1 MSRRSLLCHSIIH
14 VTLHPQ
20 TMGIPFHTAVLLYSI
35 FRENNTPWY
44 TLVVV
49 YICSL
54 IVWCSL
60 PLSLPPC
67 VRVCVSRSMSHV
79 DVVILLFRWSA
90 CFCLFFFFSLSQSFM
105 VLICVHHVA
114 TPGKYVSIQRIR
126 CGVALCVCVVH
137 SLCLTWSEKKTKP
150 AV

>member
-1 MSRRSLLCHSIIH
+1 MSLYTHKQWEYLFTLQYSCIVFSEKIILPGIHLL
-14 VTLHPQ
+14 L
-20 TMGIPFHTAVLLYSI
+20 
-35 FRENNTPWY
+35 
-44 TLVVV
+44 
-49 YICSL
+49 
-54 IVWCSL
+54 
-60 PLSLPPC
+60 LSLPPC
-67 VRVCVSRSMSHV
+67 VCVCVSRSMSHV